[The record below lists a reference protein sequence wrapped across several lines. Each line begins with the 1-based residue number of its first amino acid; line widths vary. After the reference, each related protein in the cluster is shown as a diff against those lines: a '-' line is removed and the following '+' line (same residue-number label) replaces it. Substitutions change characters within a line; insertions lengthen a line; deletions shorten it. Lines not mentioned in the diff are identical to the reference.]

1 MRPLLDKGIIISLY
15 EIFKFCKKVFETEY
29 TTNGIE
35 KIPPADCKVVWGITQ
50 IVW

>member
-29 TTNGIE
+29 TTNGT
-35 KIPPADCKVVWGITQ
+35 KKYLQQ
-50 IVW
+50 IVKLFEGLPK